1 MVIMGAPCEVS
12 YQISPKLRT
21 KLIIQSLQVDHN
33 TASSVTPPTTK
44 QESQRA
50 ALKPIATLDRTHCTN
65 AKSKHQRRL
74 QSLLRPFC

>member
-50 ALKPIATLDRTHCTN
+50 ALKPTATLNRTHCTN
-65 AKSKHQRRL
+65 AKNKHQR
-74 QSLLRPFC
+74 